1 MTTKIPVEL
10 SSTPSIVDGGNATAI
25 TIDSSENCTFTGTT
39 TTTGYVINNNTA
51 LFDDHSTLSAYSDT
65 NGVYLNGKN
74 AGWLSLSGDGTQ
86 RNNVRIYGQASSSGE
101 LIQFKTANS
110 ERMRIDSSGNLLIGT
125 TSTGFSDQGVI
136 ITDGQYVGT
145 MDGSHCMTLNRKSSD
160 GLMLR
165 FYKDESLV
173 GSIAASGGDLTIGTG
188 DTGIHFHDG
197 VDSLIPWNTST
208 ANYRDNAIDLGTS
221 SYRFND
227 AYVTNGVTSGSDR
240 NEKENIT
247 QSDLGLTFIKELNPV
262 SYTWKNNNSNRT
274 HYGLISQDIETWL
287 SDNDKN
293 NTDFAG
299 LVKTDVSEEQD
310 GSSYKYGLRY
320 NEFVSPLIKAIQEQQ
335 EQIEAL
341 QSEINTLKGGE

>member
-110 ERMRIDSSGNLLIGT
+110 ERMRINDSGTLQIGKTSSSATDAGHQFFQSGPYYLYSPATQAI
-125 TSTGFSDQGVI
+125 
-136 ITDGQYVGT
+136 
-145 MDGSHCMTLNRKSSD
+145 
-160 GLMLR
+160 R
-165 FYKDESLV
+165 FYNTDI
-173 GSIAASGGDLTIGTG
+173 GSQAGHITING
-188 DTGIHFHDG
+188 
-197 VDSLIPWNTST
+197 ST
-208 ANYRDNAIDLGTS
+208 ISMADGTS
-221 SYRFND
+221 DLS
-227 AYVTNGVTSGSDR
+227 T
-240 NEKENIT
+240 KENINDWNENVLE
-247 QSDLGLTFIKELNPV
+247 SFKNIKPVTFNYK
-262 SYTWKNNNSNRT
+262 
-274 HYGLISQDIETWL
+274 
-287 SDNDKN
+287 NDK
-293 NTDFAG
+293 TKE
-299 LVKTDVSEEQD
+299 VKKGYIAQNEVDKFPEAYAKNSEDNLHWFYPSEMTV
-310 GSSYKYGLRY
+310 YLM
-320 NEFVSPLIKAIQEQQ
+320 KAIQEQQ

-341 QSEINTLKGGE
+341 QSEINSLKGGE